1 MIAIFCLAVFVILG
15 SGGVSRSADFKKGLT
30 AYESGDYETA
40 VREWNPLAE
49 S

>member
-1 MIAIFCLAVFVILG
+1 MKSLTRAVLLG
-15 SGGVSRSADFKKGLT
+15 STGTSWGADYDKGRA